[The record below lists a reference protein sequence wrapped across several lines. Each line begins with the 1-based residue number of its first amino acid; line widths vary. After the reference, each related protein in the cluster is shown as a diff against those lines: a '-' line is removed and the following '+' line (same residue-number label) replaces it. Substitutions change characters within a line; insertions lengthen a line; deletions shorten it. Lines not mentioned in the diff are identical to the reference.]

1 MPERARMRLLIA
13 ECLHYLKHMHKML
26 ADIERIIESS
36 RERITISKAALGNQG
51 GTSKTVT
58 RPKNT

>member
-26 ADIERIIESS
+26 ADVERIIESS
-36 RERITISKAALGNQG
+36 RERITISKAALARPDRHHQNG
-51 GTSKTVT
+51 GAA
-58 RPKNT
+58 KNT